1 MDTKKFEEMSK
12 DPSFT
17 MEVKNPEVEEMLV
30 EYSKDKSAENLN
42 KLINKITKCRFLVPA
57 NVNEQKQPMPFVIKN
72 SNGESFLPIYTSK
85 EQLPKDKI
93 SPAVVN
99 MPYLAINNMA
109 SFLSLIIIPI
119 SYYFISFRLQIYD
132 FLP

>member
-1 MDTKKFEEMSK
+1 MDKKKFEEMSK

-57 NVNEQKQPMPFVIKN
+57 NVNEQKQPMPLVIKTVMAN
-72 SNGESFLPIYTSK
+72 PFYRFIHQRAFAK
-85 EQLPKDKI
+85 E
-93 SPAVVN
+93 
-99 MPYLAINNMA
+99 
-109 SFLSLIIIPI
+109 
-119 SYYFISFRLQIYD
+119 
-132 FLP
+132 